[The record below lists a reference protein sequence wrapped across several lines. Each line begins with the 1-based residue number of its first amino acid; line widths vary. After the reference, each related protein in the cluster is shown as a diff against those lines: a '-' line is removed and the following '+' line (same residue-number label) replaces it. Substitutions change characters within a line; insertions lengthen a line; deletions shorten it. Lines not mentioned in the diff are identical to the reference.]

1 MFIPGQNQLAKP
13 EVVAVPPFEQ
23 QLARFK
29 QAVIDHVAKSDA
41 AMAAKVEETLQ
52 NEAELATKMVEA
64 CTVVLQ
70 TRIREVNEDALQM
83 FAYWAE
89 DSNLDA
95 VVSNLGLRRQVL
107 DDGDA
112 NAFPPV
118 PATLESNEHLRLR
131 YFLAPYSFSNA
142 GPRLAYKYHAMT
154 LDERP
159 TVSVD
164 APEPNKVVVTYEFR
178 EGSTAGQVKDANGY
192 RTGPGKILVTILS
205 RDGNGEAS
213 PDLIEKVGSY
223 FSRDDVAPATDDV
236 SVQSAEIVPYQIR
249 AVAYILNSPDSLLTK
264 EKAESLLAEYADE
277 QHRLGESI
285 EPSMVYHMLHEAGAK
300 KVDLLS
306 PLAPVNT
313 SQQQA
318 PWCELIDIE
327 IRTL

>member
-13 EVVAVPPFEQ
+13 EVVDVPPFEQ
-23 QLARFK
+23 QLTRFK
-29 QAVIDHVAKSDA
+29 QAVIDHVAKSDT

-83 FAYWAE
+83 FAYWAK

-95 VVSNLGLRRQVL
+95 VVSNLALKRQVL
-107 DDGDA
+107 DEGDP

-118 PATLESNEHLRLR
+118 PPKMESNEHLRLR

-164 APEPNKVVVTYEFR
+164 APEPNKVVVTYEFG
-178 EGSTAGQVKDANGY
+178 EGSMAGKVKDATGL
-192 RTGPGKILVTILS
+192 RTAPGEIKVTVLAREGDGTPSDELIAAV
-205 RDGNGEAS
+205 RD
-213 PDLIEKVGSY
+213 Y
-223 FSRDDVAPATDDV
+223 FQRDDVAPETDDITV
-236 SVQSAEIVPYQIR
+236 AGANILPYQIR
-249 AVAYILNSPDSLLTK
+249 ATAYISKGPDALVT
-264 EKAESLLAEYADE
+264 KAESERLLQAYADE
-277 QHRLGESI
+277 QHRLGAAI
-285 EPSMVYHMLHEAGAK
+285 EPSMVYHVLHQAGAK
-300 KVDLLS
+300 KVDLHE
-306 PLAPVNT
+306 PLNEVSAGDDAAPFC
-313 SQQQA
+313 Q
-318 PWCELIDIE
+318 LIDIE
-327 IRTL
+327 IKTL

>member
-118 PATLESNEHLRLR
+118 PATLESNEHLRQR
-131 YFLAPYSFSNA
+131 YFLAPHAPAA
-142 GPRLAYKYHAMT
+142 GSRMHYRHEAMT
-154 LDERP
+154 LSDRP
-159 TVSVD
+159 VISVE
-164 APEPNKVVVTYEFR
+164 APEEDVVVVTYRFKPD
-178 EGSTAGQVKDANGY
+178 SYAGKVKDAAGR
-192 RTGPGKILVTILS
+192 RTDPGKVDLIVLG
-205 RDGNGEAS
+205 RDGDGTPGSELLEAVRS
-213 PDLIEKVGSY
+213 H
-223 FSRDDVAPATDDV
+223 FNRDDVRPDTDEV
-236 SVQSAEIVPYQIR
+236 TVKAAEIVPYVID
-249 AVAYILNSPDSLLTK
+249 AVVYINAGPDAAITEEASIERLQKYADLQHKLAGRIDPSWIYHELHEVGAVRVDLNSPIN
-264 EKAESLLAEYADE
+264 A
-277 QHRLGESI
+277 I
-285 EPSMVYHMLHEAGAK
+285 ETTYS
-300 KVDLLS
+300 
-306 PLAPVNT
+306 
-313 SQQQA
+313 QA
-318 PWCELIDIE
+318 PWCQLINIE
-327 IRTL
+327 IQTL

>member
-107 DDGDA
+107 DEGDA

-164 APEPNKVVVTYEFR
+164 APEPNKVVVTYEFG
-178 EGSTAGQVKDANGY
+178 EGSMAGQVKDATGL
-192 RTGPGKILVTILS
+192 RTAPGEVKVTVLA
-205 RDGNGEAS
+205 REGNGTPSDE
-213 PDLIEKVGSY
+213 LIAAVTSY
-223 FSRDDVAPATDDV
+223 FQRDDVAPETDEITVAKAT
-236 SVQSAEIVPYQIR
+236 ILPYQIR
-249 AVAYILNSPDSLLTK
+249 AIAYISKGPDTQVTKSAAEALLQQ
-264 EKAESLLAEYADE
+264 YADE
-277 QHRLGESI
+277 QHHLGATI
-285 EPSMVYHMLHEAGAK
+285 EPSMVYHVLHQAGAK
-300 KVDLLS
+300 KVDLLE
-306 PLAPVNT
+306 PLAELAAGLDE
-313 SQQQA
+313 A
-318 PWCELIDIE
+318 PWCQLIDIE